1 MSKTRRHERVPLVT
15 DVTIQTGGRQPA
27 RFAAHVF
34 SLSRGGLGI
43 YSAYYLPP
51 GALVKAEL
59 IVPVPGEGLRRVT
72 LYGTTRWA
80 KVQPDGDVL
89 GVEIMVDHGGGDY
102 DWFVEH
108 FDLCA
113 RARRPVRPSRESVQP
128 TGTTV
133 THH

>member
-15 DVTIQTGGRQPA
+15 DVTIQAGGRQPA
-27 RFAAHVF
+27 RFAAHLF
-34 SLSRGGLGI
+34 SISRGGLGI
-43 YSAYYLPP
+43 YSRYYLPP
-51 GALVKAEL
+51 GEAVKAEL
-59 IVPVPGEGLRRVT
+59 SVPVPDQGLRKVT

-89 GVEIMVDHGGGDY
+89 GVEIMVDHGSGDY

-113 RARRPVRPSRESVQP
+113 RPRRAVGPSRGASSPSPSKV
-128 TGTTV
+128 
-133 THH
+133 